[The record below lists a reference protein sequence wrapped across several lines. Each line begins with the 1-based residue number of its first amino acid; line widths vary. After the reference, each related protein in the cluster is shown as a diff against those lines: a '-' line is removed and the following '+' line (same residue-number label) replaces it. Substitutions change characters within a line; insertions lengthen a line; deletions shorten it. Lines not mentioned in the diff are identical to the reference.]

1 MWIDIFVNQDR
12 TSEEREL
19 FLGSLAFL
27 FLLVTALALSFATAA
42 RLNQWSAFGDRWG
55 HFLVLPV
62 WVFGF
67 WLTRQALQR
76 TNPERDPILL
86 PTAFLLTGWGL
97 LVIWRLF
104 PNFGFRQ
111 TGWFIIGITVLY
123 AVLHGNR
130 NLSWLRRY
138 RYVWMT
144 VGLVLMILTLVFG
157 THPTGGEPRLWLG
170 CCGVYLQPSEPLRL
184 LLVAFLA
191 SFLSDKLRFTFHR
204 DEGLQSFSALLPLI
218 VIWLLSVV
226 LLLVQRDLGM
236 GMLFLALLALL
247 LYVATGRWVI
257 LVFAS
262 IFGMLVGTMGY
273 LLFDVVGQRI
283 TAWINPWPDSIGG
296 SYQLVQSLIA
306 LASGGVVGRGFG
318 LGSPGFVP
326 AVHTD
331 FIFTAITEEFGLL
344 GGLAVIALFAVLVSR
359 GLRVAFHSRDPFSAL
374 LSAGISI
381 SLGLQ
386 AVLIIGGEIRLLPLV
401 GVTLPFVSYGGS
413 SLVTSFIL
421 LGILL
426 LLSGKTE
433 RNEIFTQPLAALHYG
448 GLIAWGALAVTLG
461 WWTVYRAPILVSRT
475 DNPRRAV
482 EDLYTK
488 RGLIVD
494 EAGEVL
500 AESMGSPGSYQRTY
514 PHPESATVVGY
525 NSFTYGLS
533 GLESVMDGLLRGSE
547 GGNPISIWWSQLTS
561 GHPPPGSDLRLTL
574 DHQLQKAAADQLSG
588 YQGGLVLLEAQS
600 GEILAMASSPSYD
613 PNRFDQEWQDI
624 ATDPASPLLNRV
636 TQGRY
641 QPGMVLSPYILAW
654 SIQTGIA
661 KPGDL
666 VPNLGTPIE
675 VNGQSLECLVKLL
688 HENKADFTKAILNG
702 CPAPFV
708 TLGME
713 LGPDEFN
720 LMLEAFGFFERPEI
734 RLPTID
740 SSGPSDLPS
749 EEALGL
755 AAVGQ
760 GDLTINPLQLAR
772 AFAGLI
778 SDPGLPSLRVVDAY
792 RPQGGDWNEIP
803 SLGSDSRVL
812 GQNVR
817 KRVIEVLSDAAGQ
830 PFGQRSEALTG
841 ETGEM
846 LGWYQG
852 GLFMNGNR
860 YVVVVVIEDQNSIV
874 AERIGRNILDLMRN
888 DGIP

>member
-1 MWIDIFVNQDR
+1 LWIDILADQER
-12 TSEEREL
+12 TSEEREV

-27 FLLVTALALSFATAA
+27 FLLLTALALSFATAA
-42 RLNQWSAFGDRWG
+42 RLDQWMAFGDRWG

-67 WLTRQALQR
+67 WLTRRALQR

-97 LVIWRLF
+97 LAIWRLF
-104 PNFGFRQ
+104 PSFGLRQ
-111 TGWFIIGITVLY
+111 TGWFIVGITVLY
-123 AVLHGNR
+123 AVLHGDR
-130 NLSWLRRY
+130 HLSWLRRY
-138 RYVWMT
+138 RYVWMS
-144 VGLVLMILTLVFG
+144 VGLVLMVLTLVFG

-204 DEGLQSFSALLPLI
+204 DEGLPSFSTLLPLI
-218 VIWLLSVV
+218 VIWSLSVI

-247 LYVATGRWVI
+247 LYLATGRWWIII
-257 LVFAS
+257 LASLFGIFA
-262 IFGMLVGTMGY
+262 GALGY
-273 LLFDVVGQRI
+273 YLFDVVGQRI
-283 TAWINPWPDSIGG
+283 TAWINPWPDPIGG

-306 LASGGVVGRGFG
+306 LASGGVIGSGFG

-359 GLRVAFHSRDPFSAL
+359 GLRVAFLSRDPFGAL
-374 LSAGISI
+374 LSAGVSI

-386 AVLIIGGEIRLLPLV
+386 AVLIIGGNIRLLPLV

-413 SLVTSFIL
+413 SLVTSFLL

-433 RNEIFTQPLAALHYG
+433 RNEIFTRPLTALYYG
-448 GLIAWGALAVTLG
+448 NLIAWGALAVTLG

-482 EDLYTK
+482 EELYTK
-488 RGLIVD
+488 RGSIMD
-494 EAGEVL
+494 ESGELL
-500 AESMGSPGSYQRTY
+500 AESTGSPGSYQRFY
-514 PHPESATVVGY
+514 PHPQSATVLGY
-525 NSFTYGLS
+525 DSFTYGLS

-547 GGNPISIWWSQLTS
+547 GDNPIAIGWSQLTS

-574 DHQLQKAAADQLSG
+574 DSQLQKVVADQLTG
-588 YQGGLVLLEAQS
+588 YQGGIILLDAQS
-600 GEILAMASSPSYD
+600 GDILAMASSPSYD

-624 ATDPASPLLNRV
+624 VTDPASPLLNRV

-654 SIQTGIA
+654 SMQTGIVE
-661 KPGDL
+661 PGDL
-666 VPNLGTPIE
+666 APNFKTPVE
-675 VNGQSLECLVKLL
+675 VNGQSLACLVTLL
-688 HENKADFTKAILNG
+688 PDSKPDYIKALQNG
-702 CPAPFV
+702 CPAPF
-708 TLGME
+708 GE
-713 LGPDEFN
+713 LGLELGADDFN
-720 LMLEAFGFFERPEI
+720 HMLEAFGFLERPEI
-734 RLPTID
+734 RLPTGEP
-740 SSGPSDLPS
+740 SNPSDLSS
-749 EEALGL
+749 EGALAL
-755 AAVGQ
+755 AAIGQ
-760 GDLTINPLQLAR
+760 EDLTISPLQLAR

-778 SDPGLPSLRVVDAY
+778 SDPGLPALRVVDAY
-792 RPQGGDWNEIP
+792 RLQGGDWNEILP
-803 SLGSDSRVL
+803 LETDRRVL
-812 GQNVR
+812 DQSVR
-817 KRVIEVLSDAAGQ
+817 KQVIEMLGGAEGQ

-841 ETGEM
+841 EAGES

-852 GLFMNGNR
+852 GFFTHGNS
-860 YVVVVVIEDQNSIV
+860 YVVVVVIEGQNSIV
-874 AERIGRNILDLMRN
+874 AERIGRNILDHMRSE
-888 DGIP
+888 GIP

>member
-1 MWIDIFVNQDR
+1 MWIDIFVDQGR
-12 TSEEREL
+12 TPEEREA

-27 FLLVTALALSFATAA
+27 FLLLTAFALSLSTAA

-67 WLTRQALQR
+67 WLTRRALQR
-76 TNPERDPILL
+76 SNPERDPILL

-104 PNFGFRQ
+104 PNFGLRQ
-111 TGWFIIGITVLY
+111 TGWFIISITILY
-123 AVLHGNR
+123 AVLRGNR
-130 NLSWLRRY
+130 HLSWLRRY

-144 VGLVLMILTLVFG
+144 VGLVLMVLTLVFG

-191 SFLSDKLRFTFHR
+191 AFLSDKLRFTFHR
-204 DEGLQSFSALLPLI
+204 DEGLQSFSTLLPLI
-218 VIWLLSVV
+218 VIWSLSVV

-247 LYVATGRWVI
+247 LYMATGRWWIIV
-257 LVFAS
+257 LAS
-262 IFGMLVGTMGY
+262 IFGILAGTLGY
-273 LLFDVVGQRI
+273 FLFDVVGQRI

-306 LASGGVVGRGFG
+306 LASGGVIGRGFG
-318 LGSPGFVP
+318 LGSPGFIP

-344 GGLAVIALFAVLVSR
+344 GGLAIIALLAVFVSR
-359 GLRVAFHSRDPFSAL
+359 GLRVASHSRNPFGAL

-386 AVLIIGGEIRLLPLV
+386 AVLIIGGNIRLLPLV

-413 SLVTSFIL
+413 SLVTCFIL

-433 RNEIFTQPLAALHYG
+433 GNEIFTRPLTVLHFG
-448 GLIAWGALAVTLG
+448 SLIAWGVLAITLG

-482 EDLYTK
+482 EDLYAK
-488 RGLIVD
+488 RGSIED
-494 EAGEVL
+494 ETGELL
-500 AESMGSPGSYQRTY
+500 AESTGSPGSYQRNY
-514 PHPESATVVGY
+514 PHPESATVLGY
-525 NSFTYGLS
+525 DSFTYGLS

-547 GGNPISIWWSQLTS
+547 GDNPISIWWSQLTS

-574 DHQLQKAAADQLSG
+574 DYHLQEAAADQLNG
-588 YQGGLVLLEAQS
+588 CQGGLVLLDAQS
-600 GEILAMASSPSYD
+600 GDILAMVSAPSYD
-613 PNRFDQEWQDI
+613 PNRFDQDWQDI

-636 TQGRY
+636 TQGEY

-654 SIQTGIA
+654 SIQMDIA
-661 KPGDL
+661 EPGDL
-666 VPNLGTPIE
+666 TSNLETPIE
-675 VNGQSLECLVKLL
+675 VGGQPLSCLVKLPQDS
-688 HENKADFTKAILNG
+688 KAEYTKALLNG
-702 CPAPFV
+702 CPAPFY
-708 TLGME
+708 TLGE
-713 LGPDEFN
+713 KLGVDDFN
-720 LMLEAFGFFERPEI
+720 HMLEVFGFLERPDV
-734 RLPTID
+734 RLPT
-740 SSGPSDLPS
+740 SESPSPSDLPN
-749 EEALGL
+749 EESLGL

-760 GDLTINPLQLAR
+760 GDLTISPLQLAR

-778 SDPGLPSLRVVDAY
+778 SDPGLPALRVVDAY
-792 RPQGGDWNEIP
+792 RPRGGDWNQIP
-803 SLGSDSRVL
+803 SLGTSHQVL
-812 GQNVR
+812 DLNVR
-817 KRVIEVLSDAAGQ
+817 MPIIEVLSDSLDQ

-841 ETGEM
+841 EAGEG

-852 GLFMNGNR
+852 GLFIHGNS
-860 YVVVVVIEDQNSIV
+860 YVVVVVIEGQNSIV
-874 AERIGRNILDLMRN
+874 AERIGRNILDLMRSE
-888 DGIP
+888 GIP

>member
-1 MWIDIFVNQDR
+1 LWIDILADQER
-12 TSEEREL
+12 TSEEREVI
-19 FLGSLAFL
+19 LGSLAFL
-27 FLLVTALALSFATAA
+27 FLLLTAFALSFATAA
-42 RLNQWSAFGDRWG
+42 RLDQWLTFGDRWG

-67 WLTRQALQR
+67 WLTRRALQR

-97 LVIWRLF
+97 LAIWRLI
-104 PNFGFRQ
+104 PSFGFRQ
-111 TGWFIIGITVLY
+111 TGWFIVGITVLY
-123 AVLHGNR
+123 AVLHGDR
-130 NLSWLRRY
+130 QLSWLRRY
-138 RYVWMT
+138 RYVWMS
-144 VGLVLMILTLVFG
+144 VGLVLMVLTLVFG

-204 DEGLQSFSALLPLI
+204 DDGLTSFSTLLPLI

-247 LYVATGRWVI
+247 LYLATGRWGTII
-257 LVFAS
+257 LAS
-262 IFGMLVGTMGY
+262 IFGILAGALGY
-273 LLFDVVGQRI
+273 FLFDVVGQRI

-306 LASGGVVGRGFG
+306 LASGGVFGSGFG

-331 FIFTAITEEFGLL
+331 FIFAAITEEFGLL
-344 GGLAVIALFAVLVSR
+344 GGLAVIALFAVLVNR
-359 GLRVAFHSRDPFSAL
+359 GLRVAFLSRDPFRAL

-386 AVLIIGGEIRLLPLV
+386 AVLIIGGNIRLLPLV

-413 SLVTSFIL
+413 SLVTSFLL

-433 RNEIFTQPLAALHYG
+433 RNEIFTRPLTALNYG
-448 GLIAWGALAVTLG
+448 SLIAWGMLAVTLG

-482 EDLYTK
+482 EALYAK
-488 RGLIVD
+488 RGSIVD
-494 EAGEVL
+494 EAGELL
-500 AESMGSPGSYQRTY
+500 AESTGNPGSYKRFY
-514 PHPESATVVGY
+514 PHPQSVTVIGY
-525 NSFTYGLS
+525 DSFTYGLS

-547 GGNPISIWWSQLTS
+547 GDNPIAIGWSQLTR
-561 GHPPPGSDLRLTL
+561 GHPPPGSDLHLTL
-574 DHQLQKAAADQLSG
+574 DSQLQEAAADQLKG
-588 YQGGLVLLEAQS
+588 YQGGIVLLEAQS
-600 GEILAMASSPSYD
+600 GDVLAMASSPSYD
-613 PNRFDQEWQDI
+613 PNLLDQEWQDV

-636 TQGRY
+636 TQGKY
-641 QPGMVLSPYILAW
+641 QPGMALSPYVLAW
-654 SIQTGIA
+654 SMQTGVA
-661 KPGDL
+661 EPGDL
-666 VPNLGTPIE
+666 APNLETPVE
-675 VNGQSLECLVKLL
+675 VNGQSLACLVKLL
-688 HENKADFTKAILNG
+688 PDSNADYIKALQNG
-702 CPAPFV
+702 CPAPFFK
-708 TLGME
+708 LGLE
-713 LGPDEFN
+713 LDTDDFN
-720 LMLEAFGFFERPEI
+720 QMLEAFGFLERPEI
-734 RLPTID
+734 RLPTGD
-740 SSGPSDLPS
+740 SSGPSGLPGES
-749 EEALGL
+749 TLGL

-760 GDLTINPLQLAR
+760 GDLTISPLQLAR

-778 SDPGLPSLRVVDAY
+778 SDPGLPALRVVDAY
-792 RPQGGDWNEIP
+792 RPQGGDWNEILPLDTGRQVLDP
-803 SLGSDSRVL
+803 S
-812 GQNVR
+812 VR
-817 KRVIEVLSDAAGQ
+817 NQFIEVFVDAAGL

-841 ETGEM
+841 EAGES

-852 GLFMNGNR
+852 GGLMHGNS
-860 YVVVVVIEDQNSIV
+860 YVVVVVIEGQDSIV
-874 AERIGRNILDLMRN
+874 AERIGRNILDHMRSE
-888 DGIP
+888 GIP

>member
-1 MWIDIFVNQDR
+1 MWIDILTNRER
-12 TSEEREL
+12 TSEEREV

-27 FLLVTALALSFATAA
+27 FLLLTAFALSFATAA
-42 RLNQWSAFGDRWG
+42 RLDQWAAFGDRWS

-62 WVFGF
+62 WIFGF
-67 WLTRQALQR
+67 WLIRRALQR

-97 LVIWRLF
+97 LAIWRLF
-104 PNFGFRQ
+104 PSFGLRQ
-111 TGWFIIGITVLY
+111 TGWFIVGITVLY
-123 AVLHGNR
+123 AVIHGDR
-130 NLSWLRRY
+130 HLSWLRRY
-138 RYVWMT
+138 RYVWMS
-144 VGLVLMILTLVFG
+144 VGLVLMVITLFFG

-204 DEGLQSFSALLPLI
+204 AEGLPSFSTLLPLI
-218 VIWLLSVV
+218 VIWSLSVV

-247 LYVATGRWVI
+247 LYLATGRWWIII
-257 LVFAS
+257 LASVFGILA
-262 IFGMLVGTMGY
+262 GALGY
-273 LLFDVVGQRI
+273 FLFDVVGQRI
-283 TAWINPWPDSIGG
+283 TAWINPWPDPIGG

-306 LASGGVVGRGFG
+306 IASGGVVGRGFG

-359 GLRVAFHSRDPFSAL
+359 GLRVAFLSRDPFGAL

-386 AVLIIGGEIRLLPLV
+386 AVLIIGGNIRLLPLV

-413 SLVTSFIL
+413 SLVTSFLL

-433 RNEIFTQPLAALHYG
+433 RNEIFTRPLTALYYG
-448 GLIAWGALAVTLG
+448 SLIAWGALAVTLG

-482 EDLYTK
+482 EALYTK
-488 RGLIVD
+488 RGSIVD
-494 EAGEVL
+494 ENGELL
-500 AESMGSPGSYQRTY
+500 AESKGSPGSYQRFY
-514 PHPESATVVGY
+514 PQPQSATVVGY
-525 NSFTYGLS
+525 DSFTYGLS

-547 GGNPISIWWSQLTS
+547 GDNPIAIGWSQLTS

-574 DHQLQKAAADQLSG
+574 DSQLQEAAADQLNG
-588 YQGGLVLLEAQS
+588 YQGGIVLLEAQS
-600 GEILAMASSPSYD
+600 GDVLAMVSSPSYD
-613 PNRFDQEWQDI
+613 PNRLDQEWQDI
-624 ATDPASPLLNRV
+624 VTDPASPLLNRV

-654 SIQTGIA
+654 SMQTGIA
-661 KPGDL
+661 EPGDL
-666 VPNLGTPIE
+666 APNLGTSIE
-675 VNGQSLECLVKLL
+675 VNGQSLACLMKLL
-688 HENKADFTKAILNG
+688 PDSDADYIKALQNG
-702 CPAPFV
+702 CPGPFF
-708 TLGME
+708 E
-713 LGPDEFN
+713 LGLELGVDDFN
-720 LMLEAFGFFERPEI
+720 HMLEVFGFFERPEI
-734 RLPTID
+734 RLPLGVSSD
-740 SSGPSDLPS
+740 SSDLSS
-749 EEALGL
+749 EGALGL

-760 GDLTINPLQLAR
+760 GELTISPLQLAR

-778 SDPGLPSLRVVDAY
+778 SDPGLPALRVVDAY
-792 RPQGGDWNEIP
+792 RPQEGDWVEILPLGTDRQVLDP
-803 SLGSDSRVL
+803 S
-812 GQNVR
+812 VR
-817 KRVIEVLSDAAGQ
+817 KRVIEVLGGAAGQ

-841 ETGEM
+841 EAGEG

-852 GLFMNGNR
+852 GYFNHGNS

-874 AERIGRNILDLMRN
+874 AERIGRNILDHMRSE
-888 DGIP
+888 GIP

>member
-1 MWIDIFVNQDR
+1 LWIDILADRER
-12 TSEEREL
+12 TSEEREV

-27 FLLVTALALSFATAA
+27 FLLLTALALSFATAA
-42 RLNQWSAFGDRWG
+42 RLGQWVAFGDRWG

-67 WLTRQALQR
+67 WLTRRALQR

-97 LVIWRLF
+97 LAIWRIF
-104 PNFGFRQ
+104 PSFGLRQ
-111 TGWFIIGITVLY
+111 TGWFIVGFTVLY
-123 AVLHGNR
+123 AVLQGDRH
-130 NLSWLRRY
+130 LTWLRRY
-138 RYVWMT
+138 RYVWMS
-144 VGLVLMILTLVFG
+144 VGLVLMGLTLVFG

-191 SFLSDKLRFTFHR
+191 SFLSEKLCFTFHR
-204 DEGLQSFSALLPLI
+204 DEGLPAFSTLLPLI
-218 VIWLLSVV
+218 VIWSLSVV

-247 LYVATGRWVI
+247 LYLATGRWRIII
-257 LVFAS
+257 LAS
-262 IFGMLVGTMGY
+262 IFGILAGALGY
-273 LLFDVVGQRI
+273 VLFDVVGQRI
-283 TAWINPWPDSIGG
+283 TAWINPWPDPIGG

-306 LASGGVVGRGFG
+306 LASGGVFGSGFG

-359 GLRVAFHSRDPFSAL
+359 GLRVAFLSRDPFGAL

-386 AVLIIGGEIRLLPLV
+386 AVLIIGGNIRLLPLV

-413 SLVTSFIL
+413 SLVTSFLL

-433 RNEIFTQPLAALHYG
+433 RNEIFTRPLTTLYYG
-448 GLIAWGALAVTLG
+448 SLIAWGALAVALG
-461 WWTVYRAPILVSRT
+461 WWTIYRAPILVSRT

-482 EDLYTK
+482 EELYTK
-488 RGLIVD
+488 RGSIMD
-494 EAGEVL
+494 ESGELL
-500 AESMGSPGSYQRTY
+500 AESTGSPGSYQRFY
-514 PHPESATVVGY
+514 PHPQSATVIGY
-525 NSFTYGLS
+525 DSFTYGLS

-547 GGNPISIWWSQLTS
+547 GDNPMAIGWSQLTS

-574 DHQLQKAAADQLSG
+574 DNQLQEAAADQLNG
-588 YQGGLVLLEAQS
+588 YQGGIVLLDAQS
-600 GEILAMASSPSYD
+600 GDILAMVSSPSYD

-624 ATDPASPLLNRV
+624 VTDPASPLLNRV

-654 SIQTGIA
+654 SMQTGIA
-661 KPGDL
+661 EADDL
-666 VPNLGTPIE
+666 ASNLETPVE
-675 VNGQSLECLVKLL
+675 VNGQSLVCLVKLL
-688 HENKADFTKAILNG
+688 PDNKADYRKALQNG
-702 CPAPFV
+702 CPAPIFN
-708 TLGME
+708 LGLE
-713 LGPDEFN
+713 LGADDFN
-720 LMLEAFGFFERPEI
+720 HVLEAFGFLERPEI
-734 RLPTID
+734 RLPTGGASD
-740 SSGPSDLPS
+740 PSDLSS
-749 EEALGL
+749 EGALGL

-760 GDLTINPLQLAR
+760 GDLTISPLQLAR

-778 SDPGLPSLRVVDAY
+778 SDPGLPALRVVDAY
-792 RPQGGDWNEIP
+792 RPQGGDWKEILHLGTDCQVLDP
-803 SLGSDSRVL
+803 S
-812 GQNVR
+812 VR
-817 KRVIEVLSDAAGQ
+817 KRAFEALGGAVGQ
-830 PFGQRSEALTG
+830 PFGLRSEALTG
-841 ETGEM
+841 EAGES

-852 GLFMNGNR
+852 GIFNHENI
-860 YVVVVVIEDQNSIV
+860 YVVVVVIEGQNSIV
-874 AERIGRNILDLMRN
+874 AERIGRNLLDHMRSE
-888 DGIP
+888 GIP

>member
-1 MWIDIFVNQDR
+1 MWIDILVDQKR
-12 TSEEREL
+12 TSDEREA
-19 FLGSLAFL
+19 FLGTLAFL
-27 FLLVTALALSFATAA
+27 FLLLTAFALPFATAA
-42 RLNQWSAFGDRWG
+42 RLDRWSAFGDRWG

-67 WLTRQALQR
+67 WLTRRALQR

-111 TGWFIIGITVLY
+111 TGWFVVGIIILY
-123 AVLHGNR
+123 AVLHGDR
-130 NLSWLRRY
+130 HLSWLRRY

-144 VGLVLMILTLVFG
+144 VGLMLMVFTLVFG

-191 SFLSDKLRFTFHR
+191 SFLSDKMRFTFHQE
-204 DEGLQSFSALLPLI
+204 EGLQSFSALLPLI

-247 LYVATGRWVI
+247 LYLATGRWGIIV
-257 LVFAS
+257 LAS
-262 IFGMLVGTMGY
+262 IFGILAGTMGY
-273 LLFDVVGQRI
+273 FLFDVVSQRI
-283 TAWINPWPDSIGG
+283 TAWINPWPDPIGG

-306 LASGGVVGRGFG
+306 LASGGVAGRGFG

-331 FIFTAITEEFGLL
+331 FIFTAITEEFGLF
-344 GGLAVIALFAVLVSR
+344 GGLAIIALFAVLVSR
-359 GLRVAFHSRDPFSAL
+359 GLRVAFHSRDSFGAL

-381 SLGLQ
+381 SLGMQ
-386 AVLIIGGEIRLLPLV
+386 TVLIIGGNIRLLPLV

-413 SLVTSFIL
+413 SLVTSFLL

-426 LLSGKTE
+426 LLSGKTK
-433 RNEIFTQPLAALHYG
+433 RNEIFSRPLAALHHG
-448 GLIAWGALAVTLG
+448 SLIAWGMLAFTLG
-461 WWTVYRAPILVSRT
+461 WWTVYRAPILVNRT

-482 EDLYTK
+482 EERYAK
-488 RGLIVD
+488 RGSIVD
-494 EAGEVL
+494 ETGALL
-500 AESMGSPGSYQRTY
+500 AVSTGSPGSYQRDY
-514 PHPESATVVGY
+514 PRPESATVTGY
-525 NSFTYGLS
+525 DSFTYGLS

-547 GGNPISIWWSQLTS
+547 GDDPIAIWWSQLTS

-574 DHQLQKAAADQLSG
+574 DYRLQKAAADQLVG

-600 GEILAMASSPSYD
+600 GNILAMASSPSYD
-613 PNRFDQEWQDI
+613 PNRLDQEWQDI

-636 TQGRY
+636 TQGKY

-654 SIQTGIA
+654 SLQMGIA
-661 KPGDL
+661 EPGDL
-666 VPNLGTPIE
+666 APNLETSLD
-675 VNGQSLECLVKLL
+675 VNGQSIACLVQLL
-688 HENKADFTKAILNG
+688 HDSKFDYTKALLYG
-702 CPAPFV
+702 CPAPFS
-708 TLGME
+708 TLGLE
-713 LGPDEFN
+713 LGADAFN
-720 LMLEAFGFFERPEI
+720 QMLEAFGFLDSPKI
-734 RLPTID
+734 RLPAGD
-740 SSGPSDLPS
+740 ASGPSNLSS
-749 EEALGL
+749 EGALGL

-760 GDLTINPLQLAR
+760 GELTLSPLQLAR

-778 SDPGLPSLRVVDAY
+778 SDPGMPALRVVDASQS
-792 RPQGGDWNEIP
+792 PGGDWKEIP
-803 SLGSDSRVL
+803 PLGTGSQVL
-812 GQNVR
+812 DPDVR
-817 KRVIEVLSDAAGQ
+817 MRIIEALRGAAGQ

-841 ETGEM
+841 EIGEM

-852 GLFMNGNR
+852 GFFMHENS
-860 YVVVVVIEDQNSIV
+860 YVVVVVIENQNSIV
-874 AERIGRNILDLMRN
+874 AERIGQNILDLMQSE
-888 DGIP
+888 DIP

>member
-1 MWIDIFVNQDR
+1 MWIDIFVDQER

-27 FLLVTALALSFATAA
+27 FLLFTAFALSFASAA

-67 WLTRQALQR
+67 WLTRQALHR

-104 PNFGFRQ
+104 PSFGFRQ
-111 TGWFIIGITVLY
+111 TAWFIVGITVLY
-123 AVLHGNR
+123 AVLHGDR

-204 DEGLQSFSALLPLI
+204 EEGLPSFSTLLPLI
-218 VIWLLSVV
+218 VIWSLSVV

-262 IFGMLVGTMGY
+262 IFGMLAGTMGY
-273 LLFDVVGQRI
+273 FLFDVVGQRI

-386 AVLIIGGEIRLLPLV
+386 AVLIIGGNIRLLPLV

-433 RNEIFTQPLAALHYG
+433 WNEIFTRPLAALHYG
-448 GLIAWGALAVTLG
+448 SLIAWGALAVTLG
-461 WWTVYRAPILVSRT
+461 WWTVYRAPILFSRT

-488 RGLIVD
+488 RGLIMD
-494 EAGEVL
+494 EAGELL
-500 AESMGSPGSYQRTY
+500 AKSTGNPGSYQRFY
-514 PHPESATVVGY
+514 PHPESATVIGY

-547 GGNPISIWWSQLTS
+547 GDNPISIGWSQLTS

-574 DHQLQKAAADQLSG
+574 DHHLQKAAADQLSG

-600 GEILAMASSPSYD
+600 GDILAMASSPSYD

-624 ATDPASPLLNRV
+624 TTDPASPLLNRV

-654 SIQTGIA
+654 SIQMGIA
-661 KPGDL
+661 EPGDL
-666 VPNLGTPIE
+666 VLNLETSIE

-688 HENKADFTKAILNG
+688 HDGKADFTKAILNG

-713 LGPDEFN
+713 LGAEEFN
-720 LMLEAFGFFERPEI
+720 QMLEAFGFFDRPEV

-740 SSGPSDLPS
+740 PSGPGDLAS
-749 EEALGL
+749 EGALRF

-760 GDLTINPLQLAR
+760 GDLTISPLQLAR

-778 SDPGLPSLRVVDAY
+778 ADPGLPALRVVDAY

-803 SLGSDSRVL
+803 PAGSGNRVL
-812 GQNVR
+812 DQNVR

-830 PFGQRSEALTG
+830 PFGQRSVALTG
-841 ETGEM
+841 EVGEM

-852 GLFMNGNR
+852 GLFINGSR
-860 YVVVVVIEDQNSIV
+860 YVVVVVIEGQNSIV
-874 AERIGRNILDLMRN
+874 AERIGRNILDLMHSE
-888 DGIP
+888 GIP